1 MYDITSFLPD
11 HPGGGDLILEYGG
24 KDVSEIMQDELSHA
38 HSEEAYDILNEH
50 LIGFVANEATIK
62 AAREYDRPEDIVPI
76 LPNMAGLAAM
86 KADDAFGGQDQSKPI
101 FAGTGL
107 SSVEDLAKE
116 TNLNADYTTHQF
128 LDLNRPLITQLWN
141 GGFSKDFYL
150 EQVHRPRY
158 YSKGDAAPL
167 FGNFLEPLS
176 KAPWWIGPLIWLPM
190 VVYGT
195 YLADLGLPRH
205 VRTAE
210 YWLGGFLSW
219 PLVEYGVHR
228 FVGHVDK

>member
-11 HPGGGDLILEYGG
+11 HPGGGDLILKYGG
-24 KDVSEIMQDELSHA
+24 RDVSEIMTDESSHI
-38 HSEEAYDILNEH
+38 HTDGAYEVLKDH
-50 LIGFVANEATIK
+50 LIGFVANEAT
-62 AAREYDRPEDIVPI
+62 
-76 LPNMAGLAAM
+76 
-86 KADDAFGGQDQSKPI
+86 
-101 FAGTGL
+101 T
-107 SSVEDLAKE
+107 DLNTDFK
-116 TNLNADYTTHQF
+116 THRF
-128 LDLNRPLITQLWN
+128 LDLNRPLLAQVWN
-141 GGFSKDFYL
+141 GDFSKAFYL

-158 YSKGDAAPL
+158 YAKGDSAPL

-176 KAPWWIGPLIWLPM
+176 KASWWIGPLIWLPL